1 MNFQM
6 FKMDLEKAEEP
17 EIKLPT
23 SAGSLKKQETFRNIS
38 TSVLL
43 SMPKPL
49 TVGITTNCENSER
62 DGNTRPPYLPPEK
75 SVCRLRSNS

>member
-1 MNFQM
+1 MLAKKCSKFTKPGFNSTLNYELPEEM

-23 SAGSLKKQETFRNIS
+23 YVGSWKKLESSGKTS
-38 TSVLL
+38 TSTLL

-49 TVGITTNCENSER
+49 TVDHN
-62 DGNTRPPYLPPEK
+62 
-75 SVCRLRSNS
+75 